1 MDIVD
6 TRIFECELIVPR
18 FVLSELQAVADS
30 ADRLKR
36 NRGRRGI
43 EILNKLQSSKQV
55 DVRILEVKEE
65 PGGPRTVDERL
76 VDLAQTLNARIATTD
91 DNLNR
96 IAQLRGVEAINV
108 NDLANALKPVCL
120 PGESMSV
127 KIIKVGEEA
136 GQGIGY
142 LEDGT
147 MVVVD
152 GGRDRI
158 GQTVAIAVT
167 SSLQTSAGRMV
178 FGRIEGAPPDTSRKP
193 ARQPSA
199 TTPSEG

>member
-1 MDIVD
+1 
-6 TRIFECELIVPR
+6 
-18 FVLSELQAVADS
+18 
-30 ADRLKR
+30 
-36 NRGRRGI
+36 
-43 EILNKLQSSKQV
+43 
-55 DVRILEVKEE
+55 
-65 PGGPRTVDERL
+65 
-76 VDLAQTLNARIATTD
+76 
-91 DNLNR
+91 
-96 IAQLRGVEAINV
+96 
-108 NDLANALKPVCL
+108 
-120 PGESMSV
+120 MSV